1 LVPASQPPPTAE
13 PGGYDRPRSYAGWS
27 CAAATPSRRAGRT
40 IQARLAESLG
50 IETPSSDRGFER
62 FNIAP
67 TQKVLGVVQDREG
80 RRIEE
85 LRWGLVPHW
94 ATELNTRFSMINAR
108 AETLDQRAAYRRLVA
123 RSSTRCLILADGWYE
138 WQRPE
143 DPRQPKRPLHLSL
156 AAGRLF
162 CFAGL
167 WTRWTSAD
175 GQVVPSCAI
184 VTCQANELVRPI
196 HDRMPVVFAG
206 PEFWQGWLHPSLD
219 SAAARELLA
228 PLPAEE
234 MVVRPASPV
243 VNSARHE
250 GPDCLAVPAAA

>member
-1 LVPASQPPPTAE
+1 VCGRYTVTT
-13 PGGYDRPRSYAGWS
+13 RRSDE
-27 CAAATPSRRAGRT
+27 
-40 IQARLAESLG
+40 IQAMLAETLG
-50 IETPSSDRGFER
+50 LKAPPSDSGFER

-67 TQKVLGVVQDREG
+67 TQEVLAVVDDRDG

-94 ATELNTRFSMINAR
+94 AKELNTRFSMINAR
-108 AETLDQRAAYRRLVA
+108 AEALDQRPAYRRLVA
-123 RSSTRCLILADGWYE
+123 RSSTRCLILADGSYE

-156 AAGRLF
+156 AGGRLF
-162 CFAGL
+162 YFAGL
-167 WTRWTSAD
+167 WTGWTSPD
-175 GQVVPSCAI
+175 GRVVPSCAI

-196 HDRMPVVFAG
+196 HDRMPVVFTD
-206 PEFWQGWLHPSLD
+206 PEFWQAWLHPSLD

-228 PLPAEE
+228 PLPAG

-250 GPDCLAVPAAA
+250 GPDCLALPAAA